1 MDKNKDNTFD
11 VPAAEIQDK
20 ITLLMGL
27 PPEEA
32 AARLDKH
39 APPRRIGK
47 RVVRTTAVT
56 QNTELVT
63 ESDQPK
69 VPVAVATPVQK
80 VNEPEPLVSN
90 ETADDRAVDD
100 IVKHESEELLS
111 EKDKNISEYVIPP
124 RKSKGIKRF
133 FAAWWANKLARN
145 TTILILLLAVSVV
158 ILMPTT
164 RYAVLNTVGVRAS
177 MQFQVIDQVSGRPIK
192 NVEVTAAGVQTKSDE
207 QGNVKLTDLKLGDT
221 EVFLK
226 KRSFKAIT
234 IPITVGWGSNPFS
247 APMELEPT
255 GATFVFITKDWLS
268 GFPLKNVEVS
278 DGDSVALSDETGTA
292 KLVIEPT
299 DSDVTATISYNNY
312 RSETVTIP
320 ADSSKGGTISLVPS
334 KKDVFISKRQGTYD
348 VYARYVDGTQETVL
362 LPGTG
367 NEQADTHV
375 LAHPTDAIY
384 MLVSSREGERNYQ
397 GYMMSNIYSINADT
411 NQVEKIEGTSSERI
425 RLIGW
430 IGDAVI
436 FVKTTS
442 GPSGYTTNRQQ
453 IVSYDLSDKKLT
465 EITGANYFSD
475 VRVINDSVYYVLP
488 ASDGSQSKGLTKTT
502 VDGKQKTAL
511 LAKNIWV
518 IYRTD
523 TNTLLVSTEGD
534 EWYTVTIA
542 DNKVQK
548 LEGAPALPQNKV
560 FVANPTTKQI
570 AWLEDRDGK
579 STLLVNSADGKQKEI
594 IRQAGMSYPIR
605 WLNDTT
611 ILYTVSTP
619 QETAS
624 YIVSTENGAAKKV
637 GDVTVSV
644 YSDNQYYY

>member
-47 RVVRTTAVT
+47 RVVRTTETT
-56 QNTELVT
+56 QTQTEQPQPIAPTTPT
-63 ESDQPK
+63 EPTQS
-69 VPVAVATPVQK
+69 V
-80 VNEPEPLVSN
+80 PEPLVSN

-100 IVKHESEELLS
+100 IVQHESEELLS
-111 EKDKNISEYVIPP
+111 EKDKHISEFVIPP
-124 RKSKGIKRF
+124 RKPKGIKRF
-133 FAAWWANKLARN
+133 FAAWWANKIARN
-145 TTILILLLAVSVV
+145 ITLLIILVAASV
-158 ILMPTT
+158 ILFMPTT
-164 RYAVLNTVGVRAS
+164 RYAVLNTVGVRAG
-177 MQFQVIDQVSGRPIK
+177 MQFQVVDQVSGRPIK

-207 QGNVKLTDLKLGDT
+207 QGNVKLTGLKLGDT

-226 KRSFKAIT
+226 KRSFKAVT
-234 IPITVGWGSNPFS
+234 IPITVGWGSNPFN

-268 GFPLKNVEVS
+268 GLPLKNVEVS
-278 DGDSVALSDETGTA
+278 DGDSVALSDESGTA
-292 KLVIEPT
+292 KLIIEPT

-312 RSETVTIP
+312 RTETVTIP

-348 VYARYVDGTQETVL
+348 VYARYVDGSEETAL

-367 NEQADTHV
+367 NEQADTHL
-375 LAHPTDAIY
+375 LAHPTDATY
-384 MLVSSREGERNYQ
+384 MLVSSREGERNDQ
-397 GYMMSNIYSINADT
+397 GYMMSNLYSVNADT
-411 NQVEKIEGTSSERI
+411 KQVEKIEGTKSERI

-453 IVSYDLSDKKLT
+453 IISYDLSDKKLT

-502 VDGKQKTAL
+502 VDGKQKSAL

-518 IYRTD
+518 VYRTD
-523 TNTLLVSTEGD
+523 ATSLLVSTEGD
-534 EWYTVTIA
+534 EWYTVGVS
-542 DNKVQK
+542 DNNVQK

-560 FVANPTTKQI
+560 FIANPTTKQI

-579 STLLVNSADGKQKEI
+579 SVLLVNDAEGKQKEV
-594 IRQAGMSYPIR
+594 IRQAGMSYPLR

-611 ILYTVSTP
+611 LLYTVSTSG
-619 QETAS
+619 ETAN
-624 YIVSTENGAAKKV
+624 YIVSTSNGTSKKV